1 MYIDKNNRY
10 WNKLFWVNLFKISK
24 IQPYPE
30 VENPEISKNSKINF
44 FEFYF

>member
-30 VENPEISKNSKINF
+30 VENPEIPKNPNS
-44 FEFYF
+44 ED